1 MAYSGHI
8 KESGKTGE
16 LKKTCNSENFCAY
29 LKKTLGKNADLSYKE
44 MFDEIEK
51 KTFMPKQVTKSNG
64 VVPMQVNEEEL
75 KAILDNAKDYLPFL
89 NSCDENG
96 VSVYDKIIKYLSI
109 AFRIMSGRLILIPK
123 KAGLKEKT
131 A

>member
-1 MAYSGHI
+1 M
-8 KESGKTGE
+8 
-16 LKKTCNSENFCAY
+16 
-29 LKKTLGKNADLSYKE
+29 
-44 MFDEIEK
+44 
-51 KTFMPKQVTKSNG
+51 TKSNG

-89 NSCDENG
+89 IRAMKTVFPYTIKLS
-96 VSVYDKIIKYLSI
+96 KYLSI

>member
-16 LKKTCNSENFCAY
+16 LKRPVIPRIFALI

-44 MFDEIEK
+44 MFDEIEN

-96 VSVYDKIIKYLSI
+96 VSVYDKIIKIFEY
-109 AFRIMSGRLILIPK
+109 RIPYYVGPLNTHTE

-131 A
+131 V